1 MSNRLCQTN
10 AQDIPAVF
18 VAPRVRDLRCAC
30 TTCAIGPCRRPAFRP
45 HTALRRAR
53 DRQSAE
59 PVRRTGIDTAGA
71 FLLVVG
77 RDAYATYDL
86 PASGALT
93 IGRGESNAVR
103 VDDPLASRTHAC
115 LHVGEAMYLEDVGSV
130 NGTRVKDRVVKPG
143 ERVRITIGETI
154 QIGSSVLI
162 VQRRAARPDLIRP
175 ETLRDEGMP
184 IALAAPSAARAGEA
198 MRRVHEL
205 AERAAA
211 GTINVLIT
219 GETGVGKELLAE
231 TVHRASP
238 RRGGPYVCLN
248 CAALSETLLES
259 ELFGHERG
267 AFTGAVQAKPGLL
280 ETAARGTLFLDE
292 VGELPLSTQAKLLRV
307 IETREV
313 ARLGSVRPR
322 RIDVRFIAATN
333 RDLEAEVAR
342 GAFRAGPL
350 LPPQRHHAD
359 DPAAAACASTRS
371 ARWPRRSCARSAAT
385 SAGRRRCC
393 RRRALAHLEAYGWP
407 GNIRELKNVIERA
420 VLLCEG
426 PVLEPAALPLER
438 SLTESQKL
446 TTSAA
451 GIAAQRARPHH
462 RGAGGLRRQP
472 EPRRQD
478 ARHPA
483 PHVRVEAGRLPDP
496 AAQEA
501 VVATLL
507 DFPPSY
513 GRLRHRKSSSCL
525 RACRGARQGPVGGVA
540 V

>member
-1 MSNRLCQTN
+1 MT
-10 AQDIPAVF
+10 
-18 VAPRVRDLRCAC
+18 VRE
-30 TTCAIGPCRRPAFRP
+30 
-45 HTALRRAR
+45 TAKAR
-53 DRQSAE
+53 ESESASS
-59 PVRRTGIDTAGA
+59 DSAGA

-77 RDAYATYDL
+77 RDTYATYDL

-103 VDDPLASRTHAC
+103 IDDPLASRTHAC
-115 LHVGEAMYLEDVGSV
+115 LHVGDAMYLEDVGSV
-130 NGTRVKDRVVKPG
+130 NGTRVKDRIVKPG
-143 ERVRITIGETI
+143 ERVRIKVGETI

-162 VQRRAARPDLIRP
+162 VQKRAAQADLIRP
-175 ETLRDEGMP
+175 ETLRDEG
-184 IALAAPSAARAGEA
+184 LASTLSPSPGARSGEA

-211 GTINVLIT
+211 GTINVLIA

-313 ARLGSVRPR
+313 ARLGSVRPH

-342 GAFRAGPL
+342 GAFRADLYYRLNGITLTIPPLRSRLEEIRPLAETFARQICRDLGRQAPL
-350 LPPQRHHAD
+350 LPP
-359 DPAAAACASTRS
+359 ASVS
-371 ARWPRRSCARSAAT
+371 
-385 SAGRRRCC
+385 
-393 RRRALAHLEAYGWP
+393 HLETYAWP

-426 PVLEPAALPLER
+426 PMLEPQHMPLER
-438 SLTESQKL
+438 PLTESQKL
-446 TTSAA
+446 TSS
-451 GIAAQRARPHH
+451 
-462 RGAGGLRRQP
+462 GAGPARNERDRIVEALASCAGNQSRAAKMLGI
-472 EPRRQD
+472 PRRTFVTKLD
-478 ARHPA
+478 AYRIPR
-483 PHVRVEAGRLPDP
+483 PKK
-496 AAQEA
+496 Q
-501 VVATLL
+501 
-507 DFPPSY
+507 S
-513 GRLRHRKSSSCL
+513 
-525 RACRGARQGPVGGVA
+525 
-540 V
+540 

>member
-1 MSNRLCQTN
+1 VS
-10 AQDIPAVF
+10 
-18 VAPRVRDLRCAC
+18 VRE
-30 TTCAIGPCRRPAFRP
+30 
-45 HTALRRAR
+45 TAKAR
-53 DRQSAE
+53 ESESASS
-59 PVRRTGIDTAGA
+59 DTAGA

-115 LHVGEAMYLEDVGSV
+115 LHVGDAMYLEDVGSV
-130 NGTRVKDRVVKPG
+130 NGTRVKDRIVKPG
-143 ERVRITIGETI
+143 ERVRIKVGETI

-162 VQRRAARPDLIRP
+162 VQRRAAQADLIRP
-175 ETLRDEGMP
+175 ETLRDEG
-184 IALAAPSAARAGEA
+184 LASTLSPAPGARSGEA

-211 GTINVLIT
+211 GTINVLIM

-313 ARLGSVRPR
+313 ARLGSVRPH

-342 GAFRAGPL
+342 GAFRADLYYRLNGITLTIPPLRSRLEEIRPLAETFARQICRDLGRQAPL
-350 LPPQRHHAD
+350 LPP
-359 DPAAAACASTRS
+359 ASVS
-371 ARWPRRSCARSAAT
+371 
-385 SAGRRRCC
+385 
-393 RRRALAHLEAYGWP
+393 HLEGYAWP

-426 PVLEPAALPLER
+426 PMLEPQHMPLER
-438 SLTESQKL
+438 PLTESQKL
-446 TTSAA
+446 TSS
-451 GIAAQRARPHH
+451 
-462 RGAGGLRRQP
+462 GAGPARSERDRIVEALAACAGNQSRAAKMLGI
-472 EPRRQD
+472 PRRTFVTKLD
-478 ARHPA
+478 AYRIPR
-483 PHVRVEAGRLPDP
+483 P
-496 AAQEA
+496 
-501 VVATLL
+501 
-507 DFPPSY
+507 
-513 GRLRHRKSSSCL
+513 KK
-525 RACRGARQGPVGGVA
+525 GA
-540 V
+540 

>member
-1 MSNRLCQTN
+1 
-10 AQDIPAVF
+10 
-18 VAPRVRDLRCAC
+18 VRE
-30 TTCAIGPCRRPAFRP
+30 
-45 HTALRRAR
+45 TAKARA
-53 DRQSAE
+53 AE
-59 PVRRTGIDTAGA
+59 SGDTAGV

-103 VDDPLASRTHAC
+103 VDDPLASRAHAC
-115 LHVGEAMYLEDVGSV
+115 LHVGDAMFLEDVGSV

-162 VQRRAARPDLIRP
+162 VQRRAAQADLLRP

-184 IALAAPSAARAGEA
+184 ITLATPSLPRAGEA

-267 AFTGAVQAKPGLL
+267 AFTGAVQTKLGLL

-292 VGELPLSTQAKLLRV
+292 VGELPLATQAKLLRV

-342 GAFRAGPL
+342 GAFRADLYYRLNGITLTIPPLRSRLEEIRPLAETFLRQICRDLGRQPPL
-350 LPPQRHHAD
+350 LPP
-359 DPAAAACASTRS
+359 ASV
-371 ARWPRRSCARSAAT
+371 AR
-385 SAGRRRCC
+385 
-393 RRRALAHLEAYGWP
+393 LESYSWP
-407 GNIRELKNVIERA
+407 GNIRELKNVVERA

-426 PVLEPAALPLER
+426 PVLEPQDMPLDR
-438 SLTESQKL
+438 SPVTESQKL
-446 TTSAA
+446 PTSGTGAA
-451 GIAAQRARPHH
+451 RTERDRIIEALATCAGNQSRAAKMLGI
-462 RGAGGLRRQP
+462 
-472 EPRRQD
+472 PRRTFVTKLD
-478 ARHPA
+478 AYRIPR
-483 PHVRVEAGRLPDP
+483 PKK
-496 AAQEA
+496 
-501 VVATLL
+501 AT
-507 DFPPSY
+507 
-513 GRLRHRKSSSCL
+513 
-525 RACRGARQGPVGGVA
+525 
-540 V
+540 

>member
-1 MSNRLCQTN
+1 
-10 AQDIPAVF
+10 
-18 VAPRVRDLRCAC
+18 VRETAK
-30 TTCAIGPCRRPAFRP
+30 ARPAEG
-45 HTALRRAR
+45 A
-53 DRQSAE
+53 
-59 PVRRTGIDTAGA
+59 GDTAGV

-103 VDDPLASRTHAC
+103 VDDPLASRAHAC
-115 LHVGEAMYLEDVGSV
+115 LHVGEAMFLEDVGSV

-162 VQRRAARPDLIRP
+162 VQRRAAQADLLRP
-175 ETLRDEGMP
+175 ETLRDEGLP
-184 IALAAPSAARAGEA
+184 IAVAAPPVPRAGEA

-211 GTINVLIT
+211 GIINVLIA

-238 RRGGPYVCLN
+238 RRAGPYVCLN

-267 AFTGAVQAKPGLL
+267 AFTGAVQAKLGLL
-280 ETAARGTLFLDE
+280 ETAAHGTLFLDE
-292 VGELPLSTQAKLLRV
+292 VGELPLATQAKLLRV

-313 ARLGSVRPR
+313 ARLGSVRPQ

-333 RDLEAEVAR
+333 RDLESEVAR
-342 GAFRAGPL
+342 GAFRADLYYRLNGITLTIPPL
-350 LPPQRHHAD
+350 RARLEEIRPLAETFARQICRDLGRQPPVLPP
-359 DPAAAACASTRS
+359 ASV
-371 ARWPRRSCARSAAT
+371 
-385 SAGRRRCC
+385 
-393 RRRALAHLEAYGWP
+393 AHLEAYGWP

-426 PVLEPAALPLER
+426 PVLEPQHLPLER
-438 SLTESQKL
+438 PVSESQRL
-446 TTSAA
+446 ATAA
-451 GIAAQRARPHH
+451 APTPTHNSERDRIVAALAACAGNQSRAAKMLGI
-462 RGAGGLRRQP
+462 
-472 EPRRQD
+472 PRRTFVSRLD
-478 ARHPA
+478 AHKIPRPKK
-483 PHVRVEAGRLPDP
+483 G
-496 AAQEA
+496 
-501 VVATLL
+501 
-507 DFPPSY
+507 S
-513 GRLRHRKSSSCL
+513 
-525 RACRGARQGPVGGVA
+525 
-540 V
+540 

>member
-1 MSNRLCQTN
+1 M
-10 AQDIPAVF
+10 F
-18 VAPRVRDLRCAC
+18 
-30 TTCAIGPCRRPAFRP
+30 
-45 HTALRRAR
+45 
-53 DRQSAE
+53 
-59 PVRRTGIDTAGA
+59 
-71 FLLVVG
+71 
-77 RDAYATYDL
+77 
-86 PASGALT
+86 
-93 IGRGESNAVR
+93 
-103 VDDPLASRTHAC
+103 
-115 LHVGEAMYLEDVGSV
+115 LEDVGSV

-162 VQRRAARPDLIRP
+162 VQRRTARPDLIRP
-175 ETLRDEGMP
+175 ETLRDEGAISM
-184 IALAAPSAARAGEA
+184 AVAASSPARTGEA

-205 AERAAA
+205 AEKAAA

-292 VGELPLSTQAKLLRV
+292 VGELQLATQAKLLRV

-342 GAFRAGPL
+342 GAFRRDLYFRLNGITLSIPPL
-350 LPPQRHHAD
+350 RVRIDEIRPLAETFVRQICRDLGRPAPMVPP
-359 DPAAAACASTRS
+359 SV
-371 ARWPRRSCARSAAT
+371 
-385 SAGRRRCC
+385 
-393 RRRALAHLEAYGWP
+393 LANLEAYAWP

-426 PVLEPAALPLER
+426 PVLELDNLPLER
-438 SLTESQKL
+438 SLTESQKM

-451 GIAAQRARPHH
+451 GIARSERDRIINALAACAGNQSRAAKML
-462 RGAGGLRRQP
+462 GI
-472 EPRRQD
+472 PRRTFVSKLD
-478 ARHPA
+478 AYKIPRPKKGAWARHQ
-483 PHVRVEAGRLPDP
+483 GRINP
-496 AAQEA
+496 
-501 VVATLL
+501 
-507 DFPPSY
+507 
-513 GRLRHRKSSSCL
+513 GRD
-525 RACRGARQGPVGGVA
+525 
-540 V
+540 

>member
-1 MSNRLCQTN
+1 VRETAK
-10 AQDIPAVF
+10 AQPTDS
-18 VAPRVRDLRCAC
+18 
-30 TTCAIGPCRRPAFRP
+30 G
-45 HTALRRAR
+45 
-53 DRQSAE
+53 
-59 PVRRTGIDTAGA
+59 DTAGV

-115 LHVGEAMYLEDVGSV
+115 LHVDDAMYLEDVGSV
-130 NGTRVKDRVVKPG
+130 NGTRVKDRVIKPG

-162 VQRRAARPDLIRP
+162 VQRRAAQADLLRP
-175 ETLRDEGMP
+175 ETLRDDRMP
-184 IALAAPSAARAGEA
+184 ITLAAPTAPRAGEA

-307 IETREV
+307 LETREV
-313 ARLGSVRPR
+313 ARLGSVKPH

-333 RDLEAEVAR
+333 RDLEKEVAR
-342 GAFRAGPL
+342 GAFRADLYYRLNGITLTIPPLRSRLEEIRPLAETFLRQICRDLGRQPPL
-350 LPPQRHHAD
+350 LPP
-359 DPAAAACASTRS
+359 ASV
-371 ARWPRRSCARSAAT
+371 
-385 SAGRRRCC
+385 G
-393 RRRALAHLEAYGWP
+393 HLETYGWP

-426 PVLEPAALPLER
+426 PMLEPQHMPLER
-438 SLTESQKL
+438 PLTESQKL
-446 TTSAA
+446 TSSSAV
-451 GIAAQRARPHH
+451 GGAAQTERERIVEALAACAGNQSRAAKML
-462 RGAGGLRRQP
+462 GI
-472 EPRRQD
+472 PRRTFVSKLD
-478 ARHPA
+478 AYKIPRPKK
-483 PHVRVEAGRLPDP
+483 GL
-496 AAQEA
+496 
-501 VVATLL
+501 
-507 DFPPSY
+507 
-513 GRLRHRKSSSCL
+513 
-525 RACRGARQGPVGGVA
+525 
-540 V
+540 

>member
-1 MSNRLCQTN
+1 MS
-10 AQDIPAVF
+10 
-18 VAPRVRDLRCAC
+18 VRE
-30 TTCAIGPCRRPAFRP
+30 
-45 HTALRRAR
+45 TAKAHAA
-53 DRQSAE
+53 D
-59 PVRRTGIDTAGA
+59 GGDHTAGA

-93 IGRGESNAVR
+93 IGRGESNSVR

-115 LHVGEAMYLEDVGSV
+115 LHVGDAMYLEDVGSV
-130 NGTRVKDRVVKPG
+130 NGTRVKDKVVKPG
-143 ERVRITIGETI
+143 ERVRIAIGETI

-162 VQRRAARPDLIRP
+162 VQRRAAQADLLRP
-175 ETLRDEGMP
+175 ETLRDEGLIP
-184 IALAAPSAARAGEA
+184 ITLAPPSAPRAGEA
-198 MRRVHEL
+198 MRRVLEL

-238 RRGGPYVCLN
+238 RRSGPYVCLN

-280 ETAARGTLFLDE
+280 ETAASGTLFLDE

-307 IETREV
+307 LETREV

-342 GAFRAGPL
+342 GAFRADLYYRLNGITLTIPPLRSRLEEIRPLAETFLRQICRDLGRQPPL
-350 LPPQRHHAD
+350 LPP
-359 DPAAAACASTRS
+359 ASVR
-371 ARWPRRSCARSAAT
+371 
-385 SAGRRRCC
+385 
-393 RRRALAHLEAYGWP
+393 HLEAYGWP

-426 PVLEPAALPLER
+426 PILDAQYMPLER
-438 SLTESQKL
+438 PLTESQKL

-451 GIAAQRARPHH
+451 SSLAQTEKDRIIEALAACAGNQSRAAKMLGI
-462 RGAGGLRRQP
+462 
-472 EPRRQD
+472 PRRTFVSKLD
-478 ARHPA
+478 AYKIPRPKK
-483 PHVRVEAGRLPDP
+483 GL
-496 AAQEA
+496 
-501 VVATLL
+501 
-507 DFPPSY
+507 
-513 GRLRHRKSSSCL
+513 
-525 RACRGARQGPVGGVA
+525 
-540 V
+540 

>member
-1 MSNRLCQTN
+1 VT
-10 AQDIPAVF
+10 
-18 VAPRVRDLRCAC
+18 VRE
-30 TTCAIGPCRRPAFRP
+30 
-45 HTALRRAR
+45 TAKAR
-53 DRQSAE
+53 ESESASS
-59 PVRRTGIDTAGA
+59 DSAGA

-77 RDAYATYDL
+77 RDTYATYDL

-103 VDDPLASRTHAC
+103 IDDPLASRTHAC
-115 LHVGEAMYLEDVGSV
+115 LHVGDAMYLEDVGSV
-130 NGTRVKDRVVKPG
+130 NGTRVKDRIVKPG
-143 ERVRITIGETI
+143 ERVRIKVGETI

-162 VQRRAARPDLIRP
+162 VQKRAAQADLIRP
-175 ETLRDEGMP
+175 ETLRDEG
-184 IALAAPSAARAGEA
+184 LASTLSPSPGARSGEA

-211 GTINVLIT
+211 GTINVLIA

-313 ARLGSVRPR
+313 ARLGSVRPH

-342 GAFRAGPL
+342 GAFRADLYYRLNGITLTIPPLRSRLEEIRPLAETFARQICRDLGRQAPL
-350 LPPQRHHAD
+350 LPP
-359 DPAAAACASTRS
+359 ASVS
-371 ARWPRRSCARSAAT
+371 
-385 SAGRRRCC
+385 
-393 RRRALAHLEAYGWP
+393 HLEAYAWP

-426 PVLEPAALPLER
+426 PMLEPQHMPLER
-438 SLTESQKL
+438 PLTESQKL
-446 TTSAA
+446 TSS
-451 GIAAQRARPHH
+451 
-462 RGAGGLRRQP
+462 GAGPARNERDRIVEALASCAGNQSRAAKMLGI
-472 EPRRQD
+472 PRRTFVTKLD
-478 ARHPA
+478 AYRIPR
-483 PHVRVEAGRLPDP
+483 P
-496 AAQEA
+496 
-501 VVATLL
+501 
-507 DFPPSY
+507 
-513 GRLRHRKSSSCL
+513 KK
-525 RACRGARQGPVGGVA
+525 GA
-540 V
+540 

>member
-1 MSNRLCQTN
+1 LCASCAVLHKLCNRLAAN
-10 AQDIPAVF
+10 GPPSAYSAAVT
-18 VAPRVRDLRCAC
+18 VRE
-30 TTCAIGPCRRPAFRP
+30 
-45 HTALRRAR
+45 TAKAR
-53 DRQSAE
+53 ESESASS
-59 PVRRTGIDTAGA
+59 DSAGA

-77 RDAYATYDL
+77 RDTYATYDL

-103 VDDPLASRTHAC
+103 IDDPLASRTHAC
-115 LHVGEAMYLEDVGSV
+115 LHVGDAMYLEDVGSV
-130 NGTRVKDRVVKPG
+130 NGTRVKDRIVKPG
-143 ERVRITIGETI
+143 ERVRIKVGETI

-162 VQRRAARPDLIRP
+162 VQKRAAQADLIRP
-175 ETLRDEGMP
+175 ETLRDEG
-184 IALAAPSAARAGEA
+184 LASTLSPSPGARSGEA

-211 GTINVLIT
+211 GTINVLIA

-313 ARLGSVRPR
+313 ARLGSVRPH

-342 GAFRAGPL
+342 GAFRADLYYRLNGITLTIPPLRSRLEEIRPLAETFARQICRDLGRQAPL
-350 LPPQRHHAD
+350 LPP
-359 DPAAAACASTRS
+359 ASVS
-371 ARWPRRSCARSAAT
+371 
-385 SAGRRRCC
+385 
-393 RRRALAHLEAYGWP
+393 HLEAYAWP

-426 PVLEPAALPLER
+426 PMLEPQHMPLER
-438 SLTESQKL
+438 PLTESQKL
-446 TTSAA
+446 TSS
-451 GIAAQRARPHH
+451 
-462 RGAGGLRRQP
+462 GAGPARNERDRIVEALASCAGNQSRAAKMLGI
-472 EPRRQD
+472 PRRTFVTKLD
-478 ARHPA
+478 AYRIPR
-483 PHVRVEAGRLPDP
+483 P
-496 AAQEA
+496 
-501 VVATLL
+501 
-507 DFPPSY
+507 
-513 GRLRHRKSSSCL
+513 KK
-525 RACRGARQGPVGGVA
+525 GA
-540 V
+540 

>member
-1 MSNRLCQTN
+1 MRETVKSQQ
-10 AQDIPAVF
+10 AEGSD
-18 VAPRVRDLRCAC
+18 
-30 TTCAIGPCRRPAFRP
+30 AIDP
-45 HTALRRAR
+45 
-53 DRQSAE
+53 
-59 PVRRTGIDTAGA
+59 TGT

-103 VDDPLASRTHAC
+103 IDDPLASRNHAC
-115 LHVGEAMYLEDVGSV
+115 LHVGEVLYLEDVGSV
-130 NGTRVKDRVVKPG
+130 NGTRVKDRVVKRG
-143 ERVRITIGETI
+143 ERVRITVGETI

-162 VQRRAARPDLIRP
+162 VQRRTARPDLIRP
-175 ETLRDEGMP
+175 ETLRDEGISM
-184 IALAAPSAARAGEA
+184 AVAASSPARTGEA

-205 AERAAA
+205 AEKAAA

-292 VGELPLSTQAKLLRV
+292 VGELQLSTQAKLLRV

-342 GAFRAGPL
+342 GAFRRDLYFRLNGITLSIPPL
-350 LPPQRHHAD
+350 R
-359 DPAAAACASTRS
+359 
-371 ARWPRRSCARSAAT
+371 ARVD
-385 SAGRRRCC
+385 
-393 RRRALAHLEAYGWP
+393 E
-407 GNIRELKNVIERA
+407 IR
-420 VLLCEG
+420 
-426 PVLEPAALPLER
+426 P
-438 SLTESQKL
+438 LTETFVRQICRDLGRPPPMVPPSVLSQPRGVRL
-446 TTSAA
+446 A
-451 GIAAQRARPHH
+451 GQHPRAQERHRARGAAV
-462 RGAGGLRRQP
+462 RGAG
-472 EPRRQD
+472 
-478 ARHPA
+478 ARPGA
-483 PHVRVEAGRLPDP
+483 P
-496 AAQEA
+496 AAGA
-501 VVATLL
+501 LAA
-507 DFPPSY
+507 P
-513 GRLRHRKSSSCL
+513 
-525 RACRGARQGPVGGVA
+525 RARR
-540 V
+540 